1 MRVASPEHDHQ
12 HSWDYTSF
20 RMQKHSSWAAP
31 FLVGKLQFDMFI
43 AATGVDQGFISRI
56 ESGLVEPCLGTLGL
70 LATAFGLS
78 ISDLLTG
85 V

>member
-1 MRVASPEHDHQ
+1 MVMTRKIKLAERLSKSMGSKVVVLRQERD
-12 HSWDYTSF
+12 WT
-20 RMQKHSSWAAP
+20 QKQLA
-31 FLVGKLQFDMFI
+31 